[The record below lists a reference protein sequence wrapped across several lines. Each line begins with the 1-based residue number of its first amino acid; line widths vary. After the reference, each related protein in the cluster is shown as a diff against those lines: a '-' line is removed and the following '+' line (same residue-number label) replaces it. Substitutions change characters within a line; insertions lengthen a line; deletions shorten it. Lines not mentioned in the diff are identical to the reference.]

1 MNQSPRRSLMPHS
14 ALRAH
19 AMDDRSTHID
29 AMTRLTA
36 AFAAAAVLA
45 GPAVAAAQTT
55 IQPGYWQTTSQII
68 SPFPTKKV
76 EKRCIRPE
84 DVEKVIAGSPN
95 HNYTCTY
102 PTKEIGAG
110 KIKLVGSCKTKHS
123 DPVPISSEGVYT
135 ATTLRLDA
143 YIRPKLGG
151 LTVPVHARTVAT
163 RIGDDCPTAQA
174 ASK

>member
-1 MNQSPRRSLMPHS
+1 M
-14 ALRAH
+14 
-19 AMDDRSTHID
+19 TT
-29 AMTRLTA
+29 MTRLTA

-45 GPAVAAAQTT
+45 GPAVALAQTT
-55 IQPGYWQTTSQII
+55 IQPGYWETTSQII

-102 PTKEIGAG
+102 PTKEIGGG
-110 KIKLVGSCKTKHS
+110 KIRLAGSCKTKRGE
-123 DPVPISSEGVYT
+123 PVPVSTEGVYT
-135 ATTLRLDA
+135 ATTIRMDA

-151 LTVPVHARTVAT
+151 LTVPVHARTSGT
-163 RIGDDCPTAQA
+163 RIGDVCPTQA